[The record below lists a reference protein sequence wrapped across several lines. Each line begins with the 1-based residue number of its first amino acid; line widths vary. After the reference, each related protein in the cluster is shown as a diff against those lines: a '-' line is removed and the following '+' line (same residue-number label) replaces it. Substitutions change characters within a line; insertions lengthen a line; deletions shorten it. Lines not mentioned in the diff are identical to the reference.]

1 LVDKNNIKIHIDKT
15 FTLVETAKALDYIKD
30 VHPTSKVVLKI

>member
-1 LVDKNNIKIHIDKT
+1 LTKH

-30 VHPTSKVVLKI
+30 VHPTGKVVLKI